1 MNKHIKTFGQL
12 VFISVIAGA
21 PLIASAQFGGGV
33 VYDPANFAKNTITA
47 AEQIRATAKQIQ
59 QYQKQLQQLE
69 NQIRNTT
76 APPQFLW
83 DEANYTIKRIVKS
96 IDTLNYYKQQA
107 GSVDAY
113 MKANFGTVSDY
124 ASQKCFS
131 SAGCSASEWKVVQDR
146 AAAASDVQVRS
157 TEAMLRGVD
166 EQQATLEADANKLV
180 QIQSGAQGAE
190 GQLAAMGYAN
200 QLASAQVNQL
210 LQLRSLMIAQQAEA
224 GIRQRALQDKEAQQ
238 KAMSRQFNSGES
250 TVRSP
255 KKVW

>member
-1 MNKHIKTFGQL
+1 MKNHAKTFRQL
-12 VFISVIAGA
+12 VVLSIIAAA
-21 PLIASAQFGGGV
+21 PLVASAQWV
-33 VYDPANFAKNTITA
+33 VTDPGNLIKNSITA
-47 AEQIRATAKQIQ
+47 AEQIKATAKQLQ

-113 MKANFGTVSDY
+113 MKANFGTVNDY

-131 SAGCSASEWKVVQDR
+131 STGCSAEEWKVVQDR
-146 AAAASDVQVRS
+146 AAESSNVQARS
-157 TEAMLRGVD
+157 TEAMLRGLD
-166 EQQATLEADANKLV
+166 EQQEMIQADANKLV
-180 QIQSGAQGAE
+180 QIQSGAQGAQ

-210 LQLRSLMIAQQAEA
+210 LQLRTLMIAQQAEA
-224 GIRQRALQDKEAQQ
+224 GIRQRALQDQEAKQQ
-238 KAMSRQFNSGES
+238 AASRQLHSGES
-250 TVRSP
+250 TVKSP